1 MTYLNCS
8 EQDCCHNKG
17 GCCCLDS
24 IKMHHNSAHTAM
36 CASFANNEGY
46 ANAAVD
52 NAPGQAETDIRC
64 DDGACRHNKNHAC
77 CSDLV
82 GISQG
87 RTGPC
92 CAAREE

>member
-36 CASFANNEGY
+36 CASFASNEGY

-64 DDGACRHNKNHAC
+64 DDSACRHNKNHAC